1 MRKKNLFL
9 CLLSTLMLVSCG
21 DIESDDSSVRKTWN
35 KEEVTKIDNG
45 LFSGSSQ
52 FIPCYAFEELTI
64 TKLDVSQT
72 NNAKGGISIKTGK
85 TSSSHL
91 DNFKETLEKSNYKYE
106 LSLNTYKYN
115 ITETSYL
122 TCDPIYS
129 SDYLVYDVTYFVN
142 ESSVSENI
150 RTTWTDEERS
160 FINTAYNE
168 EIDSL
173 LPCYAY
179 EDVTLINN
187 LQEYGCFSLETKA
200 AHEEKDVENFI
211 NYLKSLNF
219 IYFENGDFYYKFKDE
234 TQNYFIAIQT
244 YLDLES
250 KAFIIDYYYTINYK
264 VNDYKTSLTSE
275 ENKQIDDL
283 YGENLSSLLPIY
295 LTDVYEIN
303 LDTQNLI
310 YINCLADLSIINQYD
325 KIFKEANYQYI
336 DGDFPYYVLSN
347 DKYSIQAS
355 FIYYPFG
362 VIETT
367 FVITQVANLD
377 NVRTT
382 WTNEEIQLFK
392 DTFNKD
398 ISFLVPCFVPN
409 GGNLEL
415 YRDTAN
421 DVECLYVQ
429 TTNGSEGLVNALVT
443 KLLSMSYYGE
453 IDEQTGDYTYYYDIN
468 QTTYIN
474 VDVYLGNDNSFNYD
488 IYYVES
494 SGGEV
499 TPSTDDIKGDI
510 TLDPNLL
517 SDDYASGENSI
528 NFNGMNCRYYK
539 VQKTPKNDKQC
550 FQFSRVT
557 KDSGYIFNSNQ
568 LPEINKIELTKE
580 LTDYAPA
587 DASYLSVYKSNDG
600 TNFTLVN
607 SEDHVTYNLEGAT
620 YFKIIN
626 ESEYAMYYSKIVID
640 FKNL

>member
-21 DIESDDSSVRKTWN
+21 DVGIDNGLVRKTWN
-35 KEEVTKIDNG
+35 EEETSKIDAI
-45 LFSGSSQ
+45 LFSGSSK

-72 NNAKGGISIKTGK
+72 SNAKGAISIKTGK
-85 TSSSHL
+85 ANASYL
-91 DNFKETLEKSNYKYE
+91 DNFKATLEKSNYQYE
-106 LSLNTYKYN
+106 SNLNTYKYN
-115 ITETSYL
+115 INETSYL

-129 SDYLVYDVTYFVN
+129 ADYLIYDVTYFAS
-142 ESSVSENI
+142 ESSVSENV
-150 RTTWTDEERS
+150 RTTWTEEEKS
-160 FINTAYNE
+160 LINTVYKE
-168 EIDSL
+168 EIDTL
-173 LPCYAY
+173 FPCYAY
-179 EDVTLINN
+179 DDVTLINN
-187 LQEYGCFSLETKA
+187 LEEYGCLSLETKSD
-200 AHEEKDVENFI
+200 HEEKDVESFT
-211 NYLKSLNF
+211 NYLKQLNF

-234 TQNYFIAIQT
+234 SQNYFIGIQT
-244 YLDLES
+244 YLDFES
-250 KAFIIDYYYTINYK
+250 NAFIIDYYYTSNYK
-264 VNDYKTSLTSE
+264 VNDYKTSLTNA

-283 YGENLSSLLPIY
+283 YGENASSLFPVY

-310 YINCLADLSIINQYD
+310 YINCFADLSIINQYD
-325 KIFKEANYQYI
+325 KIFKEANYQYV
-336 DGDFPYYVLSN
+336 DGDFPYYELSN

-367 FVITQVANLD
+367 FVINQVANLD

-382 WTNEEIQLFK
+382 WTNEEVQLFK

-398 ISFLVPCFVPN
+398 ISSLVPCFVPE
-409 GGNLEL
+409 GGKLEL

-421 DVECLYVQ
+421 DIECLYVQ
-429 TTNGSEGLVNALVT
+429 TANGSEGLVNALLT
-443 KLLSMSYYGE
+443 KLLSMNYYGK
-453 IDEQTGDYTYYYDIN
+453 IDEQTGDYTYYYHIN

-474 VDVYLGNDNSFNYD
+474 VDVYLNSDNSFNYD
-488 IYYVES
+488 IYYAEN

-517 SDDYASGENSI
+517 SDDYANGEASM
-528 NFNGMNCRYYK
+528 NFNGMNCRYYRVK
-539 VQKTPKNDKQC
+539 KTPQNGKKC
-550 FQFSRVT
+550 FQFSSAS
-557 KDSGYIFNSNQ
+557 KDSGYLFNSNK

-580 LTDYAPA
+580 LNNYAPA
-587 DASYLSVYKSNDG
+587 DSSYLSVYKSNDG
-600 TNFTLVN
+600 TNFILVN

-620 YFKIIN
+620 YFKIVN
-626 ESEYAMYYSKIVID
+626 ESSYAIYYSKIVID